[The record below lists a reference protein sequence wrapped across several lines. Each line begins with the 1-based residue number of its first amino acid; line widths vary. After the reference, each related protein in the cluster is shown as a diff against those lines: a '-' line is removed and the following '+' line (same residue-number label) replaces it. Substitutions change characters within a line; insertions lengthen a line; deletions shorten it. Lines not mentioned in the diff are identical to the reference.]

1 MGTGE
6 NSPLTR
12 AAEATDPGVLILD
25 APANRSYGPRDM
37 MEFIPQWAVGV
48 GVIII
53 AVSVARAM
61 SALFRSPRS
70 LRPSDSEVGE
80 LRQTVDALQQRLGE
94 VEERLD
100 FAERLLAKPPR

>member
-1 MGTGE
+1 
-6 NSPLTR
+6 
-12 AAEATDPGVLILD
+12 
-25 APANRSYGPRDM
+25 

-53 AVSVARAM
+53 AVSMGRAV
-61 SALFRSPRS
+61 SALFRTPRN
-70 LRPSDSEVGE
+70 LPPPSDAEVAE
-80 LRQTVDALQQRLGE
+80 LRQTVDALQRRLGE

>member
-1 MGTGE
+1 
-6 NSPLTR
+6 
-12 AAEATDPGVLILD
+12 
-25 APANRSYGPRDM
+25 

-53 AVSVARAM
+53 AVSMGRAV
-61 SALFRSPRS
+61 SAMFRTQRNLPRGS
-70 LRPSDSEVGE
+70 PSDAEVAE
-80 LRQTVDALQQRLGE
+80 LRQTVDALQRRLGE